1 MSGTRPHLTHSAK
14 IKMTIRGIATGILS
28 SFQYSV
34 SPLLLQEIRLI
45 GYAMFVTYSGVK
57 NLYCRIISYDS
68 YDSYFQICHLRAY
81 LLISPDPYRV
91 PVLYKAEPTI
101 SRSVCQI
108 LFNKGATSIQLQ
120 LEQTFVGEVR
130 ENQLVSVNANIGL
143 LTLCSRNIGE
153 FYRIIF

>member
-1 MSGTRPHLTHSAK
+1 M
-14 IKMTIRGIATGILS
+14 
-28 SFQYSV
+28 
-34 SPLLLQEIRLI
+34 
-45 GYAMFVTYSGVK
+45 
-57 NLYCRIISYDS
+57 
-68 YDSYFQICHLRAY
+68 
-81 LLISPDPYRV
+81 ISPDPYRV

-153 FYRIIF
+153 FYRIFF